1 MTNKL
6 INLKTIKTLDSG
18 NLSYFESIND
28 IPFEIKRIYFTYDV
42 PINEKRGMHAH
53 KKLKQ
58 LLWCPF
64 GNLTVELDDGKSI
77 IKYYLDSP
85 EKALL
90 INNGIW
96 REIIWNKEGS
106 ILCVAASDYYDEN
119 DYIRDYKEFIDYM
132 KRDI

>member
-58 LLWCPF
+58 LLW
-64 GNLTVELDDGKSI
+64 
-77 IKYYLDSP
+77 
-85 EKALL
+85 
-90 INNGIW
+90 
-96 REIIWNKEGS
+96 
-106 ILCVAASDYYDEN
+106 
-119 DYIRDYKEFIDYM
+119 
-132 KRDI
+132 